1 MKFEKCLKSIELKL
15 QPGGDEDEDEDAGDD
30 GNGENQSGEGLN

>member
-15 QPGGDEDEDEDAGDD
+15 QPGGDEDAGDD
-30 GNGENQSGEGLN
+30 GNGENQSGEG